1 MGSRKAAEP
10 ATLPDKQSF
19 RIGEVARIVG
29 VATSVLRY
37 WETEFPTIRPDKSRT
52 NQRVYSRKQVERI
65 LEVRRLLRDERYT
78 IDGARRALSGKGAR
92 AKPVD
97 PSLLR
102 RVRKELEELLLLVEE

>member
-1 MGSRKAAEP
+1 MGSRKAADP
-10 ATLPDKQSF
+10 AALPDKLSF

-37 WETEFPTIRPDKSRT
+37 WETEFPTIRPEKSRA

-78 IDGARRALSGKGAR
+78 IDGARRALAGKGQ
-92 AKPVD
+92 AKSVD
-97 PSLLR
+97 AALLR
-102 RVRKELEELLLLVEE
+102 RVRKEVEELLLLVEE